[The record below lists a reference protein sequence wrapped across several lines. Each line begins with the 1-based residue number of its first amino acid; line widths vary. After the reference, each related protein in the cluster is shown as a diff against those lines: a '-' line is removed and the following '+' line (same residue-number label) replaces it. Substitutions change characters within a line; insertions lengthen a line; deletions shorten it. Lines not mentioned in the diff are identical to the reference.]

1 MALKKDN
8 VKRLRFLLDI
18 INEVK
23 TEEEPNNPYNLDY
36 IALTI
41 DIYKKTFDLG
51 LDPYLIEKDL
61 KMLVKM
67 GKISESEGI
76 DGYYVS
82 PEEWEDKDPS
92 KRDIYAT
99 IIMTKCFSPVLSNSA
114 HNSEGIKDKSP
125 NNRSKKS
132 YH

>member
-1 MALKKDN
+1 MTTLDEETLTALKKDN

-36 IALTI
+36 IALTT

-51 LDPYLIEKDL
+51 IDPYLTEKDL

-76 DGYYVS
+76 DGYYVTS
-82 PEEWEDKDPS
+82 EE
-92 KRDIYAT
+92 
-99 IIMTKCFSPVLSNSA
+99 
-114 HNSEGIKDKSP
+114 
-125 NNRSKKS
+125 
-132 YH
+132 